1 MTWFRVDDSFHSHP
15 KVLATDPAA
24 LGLWVL
30 AGSWSSARLTDGL
43 VRDTDLPRI
52 LPDSEKLARAL
63 VAAGLWKRT
72 KGGYQFH
79 EWNHYNPSA
88 DEVKEDRTKAR
99 DRMRKLRAERNGHA
113 PRGSPERSGEQHAN
127 VRQVFATP
135 SRSSSRTS
143 RRGGAA
149 SPPTAAANLLTAH
162 PFVDDGTGKSCK
174 SCGVLKSN
182 KIHAGKK

>member
-1 MTWFRVDDSFHSHP
+1 M
-15 KVLATDPAA
+15 
-24 LGLWVL
+24 
-30 AGSWSSARLTDGL
+30 
-43 VRDTDLPRI
+43 RDTDLPRI

-99 DRMRKLRAERNGHA
+99 ERMRKLRAERNGHE
-113 PRGSPERSGEQHAN
+113 PHGSPERSDEQQAN

-135 SRSSSRTS
+135 TRSSSRTS
-143 RRGGAA
+143 RRGGSA
-149 SPPTAAANLLTAH
+149 SPPTAAAKLPAPH
-162 PFVDDGTGKSCK
+162 PFNDDGSGQSCRCGLLRVNKLHTGKK
-174 SCGVLKSN
+174 S
-182 KIHAGKK
+182 